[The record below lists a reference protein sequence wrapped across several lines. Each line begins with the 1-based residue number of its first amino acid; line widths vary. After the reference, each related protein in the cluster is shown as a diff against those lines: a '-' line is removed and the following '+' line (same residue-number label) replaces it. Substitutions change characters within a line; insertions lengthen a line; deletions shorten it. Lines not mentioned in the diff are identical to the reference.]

1 MFLFLD
7 SLKSVNVRILLAAC
21 ALSAA
26 CSGSKDKSIAIAA
39 TDEFHTRFNNSRFG
53 DIYDSME
60 PCVSCNPKEDI
71 IVKMESMH
79 DAVGGVLQSKEVRVD
94 YHHSIDGTVV
104 KLCCEV
110 TYKKAVGREE
120 FVWVIAN
127 GKAVLRSFR
136 APSWPQPVC

>member
-94 YHHSIDGTVV
+94 YHHSIDGTV
-104 KLCCEV
+104 
-110 TYKKAVGREE
+110 
-120 FVWVIAN
+120 
-127 GKAVLRSFR
+127 
-136 APSWPQPVC
+136 